1 MAQDALPAVRAI
13 LTPAPYTRAT
23 PVHAVQTNR
32 KQVSS
37 RKIGPLTT
45 RMMNSLLKPGA
56 TNPFS
61 SSHLAYYF
69 APCSRGFRIPCFL
82 IEQVREAAASA
93 LGELGSADEITKHSM
108 CAALSASSKS
118 VVTEAAAALGRLFP
132 PGKWSDGLDSLDL
145 DLVGTLALLG

>member
-23 PVHAVQTNR
+23 PVHVVQTNR

-45 RMMNSLLKPGA
+45 RMLNSLLKPGA
-56 TNPFS
+56 TNHIS

-69 APCSRGFRIPCFL
+69 APFSRGFWIFCFL

-93 LGELGSADEITKHSM
+93 LGELGSADEVTKHSM

>member
-1 MAQDALPAVRAI
+1 MF
-13 LTPAPYTRAT
+13 
-23 PVHAVQTNR
+23 NF
-32 KQVSS
+32 
-37 RKIGPLTT
+37 
-45 RMMNSLLKPGA
+45 LLKPGA
-56 TNPFS
+56 TDPFS